1 MSSGHQLSTLPDFE
15 PGSSGTCSGCRA
27 KDITMTSMGVCR
39 RVLKPRRY
47 MGGSLGKV
55 AAAAN
60 RTREIRLYGMRRGL
74 AESWA
79 MVELG
84 TRRTTERVRDG
95 NSLPT
100 GACAVFLPDINN
112 NTKAIIICF

>member
-1 MSSGHQLSTLPDFE
+1 MYAGECLSLGWTWE
-15 PGSSGTCSGCRA
+15 
-27 KDITMTSMGVCR
+27 
-39 RVLKPRRY
+39 
-47 MGGSLGKV
+47 GSLGKV

-60 RTREIRLYGMRRGL
+60 RTREIRPYGMRRGL

-95 NSLPT
+95 NSPPT
-100 GACAVFLPDINN
+100 VARAVFLPDYLSLPHFGDIKIR
-112 NTKAIIICF
+112 TTLVFT

>member
-1 MSSGHQLSTLPDFE
+1 MYAGECLSL
-15 PGSSGTCSGCRA
+15 GGTWE
-27 KDITMTSMGVCR
+27 
-39 RVLKPRRY
+39 
-47 MGGSLGKV
+47 GSLGKV

-100 GACAVFLPDINN
+100 GACAVFLPDSLPIAYLLNGCRRKKN
-112 NTKAIIICF
+112 S